1 MYLIYKPA
9 DGDEQEWWFNPNDM
23 ESAEAEA
30 IERRTGWDWA
40 EYFIR
45 LNAGSVLARRALL
58 WTFLRRVHHT
68 LRFEDVRFTM
78 AELTLEY
85 DQDELQRLRDEAA
98 KDTTVT
104 AAVQDAR
111 LEAMDEEIAKAR
123 PGLGKARSKRGG

>member
-1 MYLIYKPA
+1 MFLIYKPA
-9 DGDEQEWWFNPNDM
+9 DGDEQEWWFDPNDM

-30 IERRTGWDWA
+30 IEKRTGWDWA

-58 WTFLRRVHHT
+58 WTFQRRVHHT

-85 DQDELQRLRDEAA
+85 DQDELQRLRDAAA
-98 KDTTVT
+98 KEDGVP
-104 AAVQDAR
+104 AAVQEAR
-111 LEAMDEEIAKAR
+111 LAAMDEQIEQAR
-123 PGLGKARSKRGG
+123 PGLGKAHSKRGG